1 MFRLTFSENEK
12 AAPPGAG
19 RREIGNSFTF
29 PYLGNDFRSYLAS
42 NFVSKFPDSLNEIL
56 IDGVDASWLT
66 IDHAVL
72 ATLYLYL
79 SEICENKERS
89 ALLRRT
95 GLRFSD
101 KGDIGRKVAKHY
113 RNVVPRTPEES
124 ASWVAIR
131 DYAIEVITFE
141 AFKHCPERMRVL
153 QNTGDA
159 QLYYTYVIGR
169 KRLYVRAKHLESARR
184 VANT

>member
-1 MFRLTFSENEK
+1 MHRLTFSDNEK
-12 AAPPGAG
+12 PARPGAG
-19 RREIGNSFTF
+19 RKEIASSFAF

-56 IDGVDASWLT
+56 IEGVDASWMT

-72 ATLYLYL
+72 GALYLYL
-79 SEICENKERS
+79 SEICKDKQRS
-89 ALLRRT
+89 KLLRIT
-95 GLRFSD
+95 GLRFSE
-101 KGDIGRKVAKHY
+101 KGDLGRKVAKQY

-124 ASWVAIR
+124 SMWVAVR
-131 DYAIEVITFE
+131 EYAIEVITLE
-141 AFKHCPERMRVL
+141 AFKQCPERMRVL

-159 QLYYTYVIGR
+159 ELYYTYTIAR

-184 VANT
+184 VART